1 VVIAVNYRDFFP
13 IYNVANTPRP
23 KRLLKLCLFILNL
36 QHGVTFLT
44 LIYFN
49 LVANNPVIGV
59 VLAIPVYFCTVI
71 MGYICGAL
79 VLFLPGAL
87 KYLINLI
94 AIGYWILWV
103 ALMPIFLDTL
113 YYPYIYIFAV
123 VFILIDFLVD
133 FL

>member
-1 VVIAVNYRDFFP
+1 M
-13 IYNVANTPRP
+13 
-23 KRLLKLCLFILNL
+23 

-49 LVANNPVIGV
+49 LGPNNPVVAV
-59 VLAIPVYFCTVI
+59 VLAIPAYFCTVI

-79 VLFLPGAL
+79 VLFLPGAT

-94 AIGYWILWV
+94 SIGYWILWV

-113 YYPYIYIFAV
+113 YYPYIFIFAI
-123 VFILIDFLVD
+123 VFIFIDLLIELKLGFSPEEISESLGEI
-133 FL
+133 LTLIHLLIY